1 MPEQVHA
8 SDIRRHAIDH
18 YVAPARAKGKKVVE
32 IPVRAVHDALG
43 LTNLHPAVCEALRA
57 QSFKREAKVASVST
71 KGPAVSPTTVFVC
84 EL

>member
-8 SDIRRHAIDH
+8 ADIRRHAIEQF
-18 YVAPARAKGKKVVE
+18 VAPARAKGKKTVE

-43 LTNLHPAVCEALRA
+43 LKDLHPAVCEALRA
-57 QSFKREAKVASVST
+57 QSFKRDAKLASVST